1 MNAQTQ
7 HEATLHES
15 KLEHDLSIQIQ
26 GKLGMIALD
35 RVKHLNALSLQMVQG
50 IHQQLETWLEQDQV
64 QAVLI
69 HSNSPKAFC
78 AGGDI
83 RYLYDSYQTGEHDYR
98 DYFAAEYAMLD
109 YIRQY
114 KKPIIVML
122 DGFVLGGGFG
132 LAQAC
137 HIQISSEKSRF
148 AMPETIIGFFPDV
161 SATHFL
167 SRLDEVGVYM
177 ALTGEQISSSDALYL
192 DLLDY
197 HVPSEQFLALQS
209 ALSSAQK
216 LSESH
221 IREVI
226 AGFITDPA
234 PRQLQAMAERVTKH
248 FGFATLNDIEQS
260 LADET
265 HSNEVE
271 WAQKTLHAIQ
281 QRPKMAMQTSLKLQQ
296 IGQNLSLEKCMKLER
311 DVQDIW
317 LEQGDFIEGVR
328 ALLVDKDKN
337 PQWKTDNTAFE
348 KKLAT
353 VLAVGQKQQIEHI

>member
-1 MNAQTQ
+1 MNAQEQ
-7 HEATLHES
+7 HEITS
-15 KLEHDLSIQIQ
+15 EHDLSIQIQ
-26 GKLGMIALD
+26 GQLGMIALD
-35 RVKHLNALSLQMVQG
+35 RVKHLNALSLEMVQG
-50 IHQQLETWLEQDQV
+50 IHQQLETWLEQDRV

-83 RYLYDSYQTGEHDYR
+83 CYLYDSYQTGEHDYR
-98 DYFAAEYAMLD
+98 DYFTAEYAMLD

-137 HIQISSEKSRF
+137 HIQVSSEKSRF

-161 SATHFL
+161 GATHFL
-167 SRLDEVGVYM
+167 SRLDDVGVYM

-197 HVPSEQFLALQS
+197 HVPSEQFTALQS
-209 ALSSAQK
+209 ALGSAQT
-216 LSESH
+216 LNEGR

-226 AGFITDPA
+226 AGFITDPVQS
-234 PRQLQAMAERVTKH
+234 QLQTMAGRLNKH
-248 FGFATLNDIEQS
+248 FGFATLDEIEKS
-260 LADET
+260 LTDEK
-265 HSNEVE
+265 HPNELE

-296 IGQNLSLEKCMKLER
+296 IGQSLSLEKCMQLER

-348 KKLAT
+348 KKLAN
-353 VLAVGQKQQIEHI
+353 VLTVGQKQKVEYI

>member
-1 MNAQTQ
+1 MNAQEQ
-7 HEATLHES
+7 HEITS
-15 KLEHDLSIQIQ
+15 EHDLSIQIQ
-26 GKLGMIALD
+26 GQLGMIALD
-35 RVKHLNALSLQMVQG
+35 RVKHLNALSLEMVQG
-50 IHQQLETWLEQDQV
+50 IHQQLETWLEQDRV

-98 DYFAAEYAMLD
+98 DYFTAEYAMLD

-137 HIQISSEKSRF
+137 HIQVSSEKSRF

-161 SATHFL
+161 GATHFL
-167 SRLDEVGVYM
+167 SRLDDVGVYM

-197 HVPSEQFLALQS
+197 HVPSEQFTALQS
-209 ALSSAQK
+209 ALGSAQT
-216 LSESH
+216 LNEGR

-226 AGFITDPA
+226 AGFITDPVQS
-234 PRQLQAMAERVTKH
+234 QLQTMAGRLNKH
-248 FGFATLNDIEQS
+248 FGFATLDEIEKS
-260 LADET
+260 LTDEK
-265 HSNEVE
+265 HPNELE
-271 WAQKTLHAIQ
+271 WSQKTLHAIQ

-296 IGQNLSLEKCMKLER
+296 IGQSLSLEKCMQLER

-348 KKLAT
+348 KKLAN
-353 VLAVGQKQQIEHI
+353 VLTVGQKQKVEYI